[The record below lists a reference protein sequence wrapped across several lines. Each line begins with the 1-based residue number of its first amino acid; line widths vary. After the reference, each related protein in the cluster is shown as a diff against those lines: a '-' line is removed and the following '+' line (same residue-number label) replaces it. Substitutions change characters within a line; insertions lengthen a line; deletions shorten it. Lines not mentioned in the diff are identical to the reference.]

1 MEQGEHDSALIP
13 LQKAIFLCP
22 DDPDLYIARGD
33 VYLGVYDISSAI
45 QNYRRADKLELGDRR
60 VPGSALSSTALKL
73 ADLHAFYCRRLL
85 SDKRY
90 YSAEAQATLAIGLRP
105 FHSPFRT
112 LLVLAKV
119 GLQKWQ
125 EALDE
130 IRALL
135 DNDPR
140 QPELCLPPSTRE
152 NMLR

>member
-1 MEQGEHDSALIP
+1 MWSCTSDPAGTP
-13 LQKAIFLCP
+13 NP
-22 DDPDLYIARGD
+22 DPADPDLYIARGD

-45 QNYRRADKLELGDRR
+45 QNYRRADKLELGGDRR

-90 YSAEAQATLAIGLRP
+90 DGAEAQATLALGLRP
-105 FHSPFRT
+105 FHSPFHV

-125 EALDE
+125 EAL
-130 IRALL
+130 
-135 DNDPR
+135 
-140 QPELCLPPSTRE
+140 
-152 NMLR
+152 